1 MKRGIFFL
9 ILLTVSLATVEAKT
23 PWIRTSQVGN
33 ASSLISEGLQ
43 QINFMD
49 NNTVSDMKIRVSD
62 GTNTIIFEL
71 NETNAAKSL
80 Y

>member
-33 ASSLISEGLQ
+33 ASSLISE
-43 QINFMD
+43 
-49 NNTVSDMKIRVSD
+49 
-62 GTNTIIFEL
+62 
-71 NETNAAKSL
+71 
-80 Y
+80 